1 MIFSFFSRWKKA
13 GRATG
18 VTGGAGKLCAFDK
31 DGNVISSGVSAD
43 DVGKIYQHT
52 VTIMNDTIVSGDP
65 VGLATY
71 TIFNR
76 SNTPLNTWAK
86 LRDATPTD
94 YIPCTGFCEYGLTE
108 TKVPG
113 YRIHRVGSGAS
124 GVLEMSTVP
133 DEDRP
138 STEWQFNQESTYT
151 PTDTVKEI

>member
-1 MIFSFFSRWKKA
+1 MFGFFNKWRRA
-13 GRATG
+13 GRG
-18 VTGGAGKLCAFDK
+18 VGIKNGVGKLAMFDQ
-31 DGNVISSGVSAD
+31 DGNVVSSGVSAD
-43 DVGKIYQHT
+43 GVGKIYQHT
-52 VTIMNDTIVSGDP
+52 VTIQNDTVTAGDP

-76 SNTPLNTWAK
+76 SSTALNTWAK

-113 YRIHRVGSGAS
+113 YRIHRVGSGAA

-138 STEWQFNQESTYT
+138 STEWQFNQESTYN